1 MAETVRKTGCSEK
14 EVRRPELRKKQRKTV
29 LPCVNLGKGPQGTR
43 VGRPRLDI
51 IRGHER
57 DVFVDAERE
66 SGSWEREEELYRVIF
81 MIIRCLARS
90 PEQ

>member
-1 MAETVRKTGCSEK
+1 MKGSETSRASQE
-14 EVRRPELRKKQRKTV
+14 KQRKTA

-57 DVFVDAERE
+57 DVFVDAERA
-66 SGSWEREEELYRVIF
+66 SG
-81 MIIRCLARS
+81 
-90 PEQ
+90 